1 MAPALLEWAR
11 PCPPARGGGAGGGA
25 ASPPPRRRLA
35 APPAAIRARWRLDVR
50 YGHKM
55 EAVALLQEW
64 AREVGAPAGL
74 APEAA
79 ALVSGA
85 VGAPESRLELE
96 ADFPSLA
103 ALEAFWAAI
112 APEPHRAWAARLA
125 PLVIDGSPTWEVYR
139 TVPAFGE
146 APAAA
151 APAAAAPAV
160 PSRPA
165 YVPGAGRP
173 RQPVA
178 NRGAGAKSTSA
189 AAPPLRPAGGAA
201 GGAAAGGLV
210 VPSAEELA
218 RFATP
223 APAPA
228 PAAPV
233 AETPAGAGLPP
244 GGEATRVVL
253 DWKGDPMTI
262 NPGDRMPGL

>member
-11 PCPPARGGGAGGGA
+11 PRPPARGGGAA
-25 ASPPPRRRLA
+25 AAARAAPPPRRRRA

-50 YGHKM
+50 YGRKM

-74 APEAA
+74 APEA

-146 APAAA
+146 APAPA
-151 APAAAAPAV
+151 APAAAAPTV
-160 PSRPA
+160 PARPA

-178 NRGAGAKSTSA
+178 KRGGSVGAKSSGAAA
-189 AAPPLRPAGGAA
+189 AAPRPAAGAA
-201 GGAAAGGLV
+201 GGGLV

-218 RFATP
+218 RFA

-228 PAAPV
+228 PAQPDEEAP
-233 AETPAGAGLPP
+233 AGGAGLPP
-244 GGEATRVVL
+244 GGEPARVVL